1 MHSDV
6 AKKQQESQRLVPPR
20 CRKSRQETAKATLAL
35 WTRVPAIQSGKRHP
49 QVPFF
54 IDALIELFC
63 CEVAFDECVK
73 LVIEQEHIGIFTVAM
88 ALVRHERVV
97 DRQSGALKGFFH
109 RFTVGDVHIAVLAAV
124 GMHDGN
130 ANFRDLA
137 PGRLR
142 SAPHLSP

>member
-1 MHSDV
+1 MHYDV
-6 AKKQQESQRLVPPR
+6 AKKQQVSQRLVPPCCGKS
-20 CRKSRQETAKATLAL
+20 CRETAKATLEL
-35 WTRVPAIQSGKRHP
+35 WSRVPTIKSGKGHP

-63 CEVAFDECVK
+63 CEVAFDERVK
-73 LVIEQEHIGIFTVAM
+73 LVIEHENIGIFTVAM

-97 DRQSGALKGFFH
+97 ERQSGTLNGFFH